1 MKMYSDRNEDQ
12 EAAMSEFHKDM
23 QVDGEGCGRG
33 NYTDE
38 DQQFV
43 SGGEAVESV
52 FPKTI
57 QRSVSYEGEYQREM
71 QTCELNTNEVLA
83 SVSGGGTVKSK
94 FNKSVET
101 NVKLWGILTGEGDED

>member
-1 MKMYSDRNEDQ
+1 MYSDRNEEDQ
-12 EAAMSEFHKDM
+12 EAAMSEFHEDM

-33 NYTDE
+33 NYTNE

-43 SGGEAVESV
+43 SEGEAVESV
-52 FPKTI
+52 FPETI

-71 QTCELNTNEVLA
+71 QTRELDTNEDFA

-101 NVKLWGILTGEGDED
+101 NVKLGGILTGEDDDD